1 MLTLNVTKFQLMELV
16 FVKVIPASYQ
26 LQFQTALNDLFQ
38 AVFLLMDR
46 YDFRN

>member
-1 MLTLNVTKFQLMELV
+1 MELV
-16 FVKVIPASYQ
+16 FVQVIPASYQ
-26 LQFQTALNDLFQ
+26 LQFQAALNDLFQ